1 MIFTG
6 RKIICFLN
14 YNNKQYTYE
23 IERHKTINDLYNLF
37 LADEPKIDF
46 PIMIRLDTN
55 KYPFIKKD
63 FDTPLLSLLKEKE
76 EKLIFEV
83 TKTFICTSC
92 SSLNNELNNNIKEIK
107 NNENNVISKYCLKCN
122 KYLCNLCIK
131 KSNSLHNNHKLI
143 DINPNDLKNSVKL
156 WCINLIADL
165 SNQIISFKIQN
176 EFMNEN
182 DFLTKAELWKNNII
196 AKINRFENLINN
208 IFEKLQNFR
217 KLYQN
222 KENIYNKIMQ
232 NLMTC
237 EKEINEELFFERD
250 KKYAISF
257 EEAEEQIQKLKNNY
271 EEIEKIK
278 KEIKPIIDAN
288 NIRAME
294 KNMNNIPISFDQ
306 LTEST
311 LLIEENIKNF
321 ENIYN
326 NDDLEKIYKYPNFL
340 NYQKNYK
347 SHINSSSKTLRTKKK
362 RNNYLISKKPQ
373 IQNKRYIIS
382 HNELNFNN
390 KILNTNNNNN
400 NGFGKLITQIT
411 KLSDIPASYSI
422 VEYSKYM
429 KNNENITPVNLLKSD
444 SSNIKNIKFLNLK
457 GIENTKDI
465 INEENLYN
473 KEGNNNLTLPKTI
486 DIDKKF
492 SNNDNKKVSISE
504 KLFSSMDNK
513 YKRNKKY

>member
-165 SNQIISFKIQN
+165 SNQIISF
-176 EFMNEN
+176 
-182 DFLTKAELWKNNII
+182 
-196 AKINRFENLINN
+196 
-208 IFEKLQNFR
+208 NF
-217 KLYQN
+217 
-222 KENIYNKIMQ
+222 I
-232 NLMTC
+232 
-237 EKEINEELFFERD
+237 
-250 KKYAISF
+250 
-257 EEAEEQIQKLKNNY
+257 LKN
-271 EEIEKIK
+271 
-278 KEIKPIIDAN
+278 
-288 NIRAME
+288 
-294 KNMNNIPISFDQ
+294 
-306 LTEST
+306 
-311 LLIEENIKNF
+311 
-321 ENIYN
+321 
-326 NDDLEKIYKYPNFL
+326 
-340 NYQKNYK
+340 
-347 SHINSSSKTLRTKKK
+347 
-362 RNNYLISKKPQ
+362 
-373 IQNKRYIIS
+373 
-382 HNELNFNN
+382 
-390 KILNTNNNNN
+390 
-400 NGFGKLITQIT
+400 
-411 KLSDIPASYSI
+411 
-422 VEYSKYM
+422 
-429 KNNENITPVNLLKSD
+429 
-444 SSNIKNIKFLNLK
+444 
-457 GIENTKDI
+457 
-465 INEENLYN
+465 
-473 KEGNNNLTLPKTI
+473 
-486 DIDKKF
+486 
-492 SNNDNKKVSISE
+492 
-504 KLFSSMDNK
+504 
-513 YKRNKKY
+513 